1 MVVFFVD
8 DLYLVHELFQLFG
21 SIHRSFVSVREPS
34 SPVALPISF
43 NAFPIC
49 KGRIA
54 MLLNAA
60 MLISLA
66 ASCIVQKISLH
77 QLFNCDVF
85 ALTRLSIAVI
95 SFMPHPNDS

>member
-1 MVVFFVD
+1 MVVLGKGTLRNSMVVFFVD

-21 SIHRSFVSVREPS
+21 SIHRAFVAVREPS

-66 ASCIVQKISLH
+66 ATYHVVSCRRSHSINFSTVMSLH
-77 QLFNCDVF
+77 
-85 ALTRLSIAVI
+85 
-95 SFMPHPNDS
+95 